1 MPRRKPT
8 AMKKLSGTL
17 RKHRTNPN
25 EPTYPELG
33 AEPPAFL
40 DQAGRDEWSRL
51 FPMLT
56 DRGLLTAGDAAAFS
70 GYCGQY
76 SIWTAAME
84 AVKREGLVITLPNGV
99 LAQNPNLAIATK
111 ASKEMR
117 AFLVEFGLTPASRS
131 RVEASARKDLSHNPF
146 ADVDPFA
153 EFKR

>member
-17 RKHRTNPN
+17 RKHRANPN
-25 EPTYPELG
+25 EPTYPDLG
-33 AEPPAFL
+33 ADPPAFL
-40 DQAGRDEWSRL
+40 DQTGRDEWNRL
-51 FPMLT
+51 FPMLR

-70 GYCGQY
+70 AYCGQY

-84 AVKREGLVITLPNGV
+84 AVKREGLVITLANGV
-99 LAQNPNLAIATK
+99 LAQNPNLNIATK

-131 RVEASARKDLSHNPF
+131 RVEAAGPKDTKRNPF
-146 ADVDPFA
+146 AELDDPFA
-153 EFKR
+153 EFK